1 MSLPPAAAEQAAGT
15 GRLVVSPERLDALN
29 SDLVIIL
36 VNGGAARDLESLPG
50 FADLP
55 SVREGGMF
63 IADYPTVTGVNLPR
77 PAIGHARIRSDAA
90 LPARHRLVMARRD
103 APNWCAVPTAPSGEK
118 GGSLMRLDLASGVGI
133 LRLAVD
139 AGIALTS
146 MVIAVPVAFVIGE
159 AAVIGRAMRAY
170 EDEDE
175 DEYGYLDEHERCTV
189 SPDSSTHDL
198 GTVIALG

>member
-1 MSLPPAAAEQAAGT
+1 
-15 GRLVVSPERLDALN
+15 
-29 SDLVIIL
+29 
-36 VNGGAARDLESLPG
+36 
-50 FADLP
+50 
-55 SVREGGMF
+55 
-63 IADYPTVTGVNLPR
+63 
-77 PAIGHARIRSDAA
+77 
-90 LPARHRLVMARRD
+90 
-103 APNWCAVPTAPSGEK
+103 
-118 GGSLMRLDLASGVGI
+118 MRLDLASGVGI

-175 DEYGYLDEHERCTV
+175 DEDEYGYLDEHERCTV